1 MAFCLA
7 DEVEA
12 ADYAPSGRALRGPV
26 GLQSALRDLLA
37 ESTRQTLAGSTAL
50 QEDVNGAHAVVS
62 YLYDK
67 EKKP

>member
-26 GLQSALRDLLA
+26 GLQSALRY
-37 ESTRQTLAGSTAL
+37 LAGSIAL
-50 QEDVNGAHAVVS
+50 QEDFNGARAVVS